1 MFRALIAV
9 IIFLLLM
16 VVVWVVYRLAKNFIE
31 AMNKPKE
38 RRNDLQTIDEIINDL
53 EIKIQL
59 AELQAS
65 SGIVNAE
72 RDLVKFKSELEKAQA
87 IKSKLNN

>member
-1 MFRALIAV
+1 MFRALIGI

-16 VVVWVVYRLAKNFIE
+16 VVVWVVYRLAKNFLE
-31 AMNKPKE
+31 HMNAPKE
-38 RRNDLQTIDEIINDL
+38 RKSNLQTIDEIINDL

-65 SGIVNAE
+65 KGVEDAE
-72 RDLVKFKSELEKAQA
+72 RDLVKYKSELEKAQA